1 MNLFDSAYGIL
12 HIGGYYRE
20 LKDKKAIDSGFEKVE
35 RIIEVVEKHIMN
47 SKFNHN

>member
-1 MNLFDSAYGIL
+1 M
-12 HIGGYYRE
+12 E
-20 LKDKKAIDSGFEKVE
+20 AIDSGFEKVE